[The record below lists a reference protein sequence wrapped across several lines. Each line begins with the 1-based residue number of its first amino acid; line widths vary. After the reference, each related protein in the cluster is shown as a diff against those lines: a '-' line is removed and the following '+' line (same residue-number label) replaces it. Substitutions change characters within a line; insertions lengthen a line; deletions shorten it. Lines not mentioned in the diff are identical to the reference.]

1 MRHVTLGRPAEAQ
14 GSGDL
19 RLIVAYIVPI
29 AGHDLYGLRPGFPP
43 AAGLDPGVLW
53 SRRQLAVG
61 ASVPHTDG
69 FLVANL
75 LLVLKRQG
83 IGSPLMALT
92 GQAVL
97 DRSPSS
103 GLYLWVLEQN
113 SDARAFYAARGG
125 NCVERGDVPP
135 PGGDPVRLNGKP
147 MCLRYAWRDVSKL
160 LLGRQL
166 QKAD

>member
-29 AGHDLYGLRPGFPP
+29 AGHDLYGVRPGFPP

-69 FLVANL
+69 FLVANP
-75 LLVLKRQG
+75 LLVLKPTT
-83 IGSPLMALT
+83 ST
-92 GQAVL
+92 GTAA
-97 DRSPSS
+97 
-103 GLYLWVLEQN
+103 G
-113 SDARAFYAARGG
+113 ARTFIAS
-125 NCVERGDVPP
+125 
-135 PGGDPVRLNGKP
+135 
-147 MCLRYAWRDVSKL
+147 VSEITSF
-160 LLGRQL
+160 RPR
-166 QKAD
+166 